1 MTTMMRTMIL
11 TGLAGVGI
19 AAAALG
25 TPALGQALRNHNTDG
40 PVDVEADRIEV
51 QDRSDRAVFSG
62 NVRVRQGAMTLDAAR
77 LTVAYASGGN
87 SGGSSAGGINIQRL
101 DASGGVV
108 VRTATETARGSV
120 AIYDLNRRLI
130 TMVGGVTLEQG
141 ANRINGGRLVIDLNS
156 GRSVIDG
163 SAVGGSGGNVTSGA
177 GGRVTGRFTV
187 PERKTN

>member
-1 MTTMMRTMIL
+1 MKTMRTIFL
-11 TGLAGVGI
+11 GTLAG
-19 AAAALG
+19 AAIVAATIG
-25 TPALGQALRNHNTDG
+25 APAIGQALRNHNASG

-62 NVRVRQGAMTLDAAR
+62 NVRVRQGGMTLDAAR
-77 LTVAYASGGN
+77 LTVAYAN
-87 SGGSSAGGINIQRL
+87 SGGGSGSGVDIQRL

-108 VRTATETARGSV
+108 VRTASETARGSV

-141 ANRINGGRLVIDLNS
+141 ANRVNGGRLVIDLNS

-163 SAVGGSGGNVTSGA
+163 SAVGGGGNVTSGA

>member
-1 MTTMMRTMIL
+1 MAMRIVCL
-11 TGLAGVGI
+11 GSV
-19 AAAALG
+19 AALALA
-25 TPALGQALRNHNTDG
+25 TPALGQALRNHNSNA

-62 NVRVRQGAMTLDAAR
+62 NVRVRQGGLALDAAR
-77 LTVAYASGGN
+77 LTVAYAGGGN
-87 SGGSSAGGINIQRL
+87 GVDIQRL

-108 VRTATETARGSV
+108 VRSASETARGNV

-130 TMVGGVTLEQG
+130 TMVGGVSLQQG
-141 ANRINGGRLVIDLNS
+141 GNLINGGRLVIDLNS

-163 SAVGGSGGNVTSGA
+163 SAVGGQGNVTGR

-187 PERKTN
+187 PQRQGN

>member
-1 MTTMMRTMIL
+1 MRVL
-11 TGLAGVGI
+11 GLGCVVALGLA
-19 AAAALG
+19 A
-25 TPALGQALRNHNTDG
+25 PAFAQALRNHNSNA

-62 NVRVRQGAMTLDAAR
+62 NVRVRQGGLALDAAR
-77 LTVAYASGGN
+77 LTVAYAGGPGGGN
-87 SGGSSAGGINIQRL
+87 GVDIQRL

-108 VRTATETARGSV
+108 VRSASETARGNV

-130 TMVGGVTLEQG
+130 TMVGGVSLQQG
-141 ANRINGGRLVIDLNS
+141 GNIINGGRLVIDLNS

-163 SAVGGSGGNVTSGA
+163 SAVGGQGNVTGR

-187 PERKTN
+187 PQRQGN